1 MAETRDD
8 MDMERDVVGM
18 GIEELDDA
26 EAGGAKVK

>member
-1 MAETRDD
+1 MAETKDD
-8 MDMERDVVGM
+8 VEMARDVGGM